1 MVLLLPRIRQ
11 FITIMASARGC
22 QERNRQRATK
32 RGQEGE
38 RDEEEREGASWSEG
52 ERDEEENGVE
62 GIMGGPPHILLGI
75 LPHSRDILV
84 SWES

>member
-1 MVLLLPRIRQ
+1 MLLLPRIRQ

-22 QERNRQRATK
+22 QERNRQRARK

-38 RDEEEREGASWSEG
+38 RDEEEREGA
-52 ERDEEENGVE
+52 RDEEENGVE

-84 SWES
+84 CWES